1 MSDDIT
7 RLNVIT
13 TLSSFTGSEVPED
26 TMMHY
31 GMPRRSGRY
40 PWGSGDEPYQRNGDF
55 ISRVKELRKTGMSEQ
70 DIAVSVGCKN
80 TSDLRSRYSIAANER
95 RAFNVAKAKSMLED
109 GHSQADIA
117 RASGER
123 ESTVRSWL
131 NASSERRMNEAQK
144 TADFLRDQVDQK
156 GMIDVGVGVE
166 RELGIS
172 RTKLMQALKIL
183 EQEGYNTYGG
193 GVPQVTNAGKQT
205 NIKVLCP
212 PDIVPNEG
220 KKSPSEIYDFENVH
234 SVYDYRIRQDENGND
249 VVTPA
254 FVYPKSMDSSRMMVR
269 YAEEGGLQKDG
280 VVEIRRGV
288 DDLSLGESHYAQV
301 RILVDDNKF
310 IKGMAVH
317 SDNLPDGVDLVFNTN
332 KPLGTPKD
340 KVLKDIK
347 PDPDNPFGAL
357 IKEKGG
363 QSYYTDENG
372 KQQLRLINKTREE
385 GDWNE
390 WSNSLPSQFLS
401 KQPLPLIRKQLNMAV
416 ADKRAELDEIMS
428 RTNPTV
434 KKELLKS
441 FADDCDH
448 TASHLQAAALPRQKY
463 QVILPVDK
471 LRDTE
476 VYAPNFNDGETVALI
491 RYPHGGTFEIPIL
504 TVNNKHPDAR
514 DMLGSNPAD
523 AIGIN
528 SKIAA
533 RLSGA
538 DFDGD
543 TVMVIPCNSISS
555 KVKILSTH
563 ALKDLEG
570 FDPKVEYGST
580 RVVED
585 STGTSHYYNGD
596 REFSVM
602 RNTPNEMGR
611 ISNLIT
617 DMTLKGATQPEI
629 AKAVRHSM
637 VVIDAE
643 KHKLDY
649 KQSERDNDIAALKKR
664 YQARIDDDGSYHEG
678 ASTLIS
684 RAKSETAV
692 LKRQGQPKI
701 NKIGEPWYD
710 PNQPEGALIYKHVEE
725 EYRVLKDVKDPV
737 TGRKIVDPST
747 GRPVRIDTG
756 KTKLRMEKVQL
767 MSVTGDAHDLSSGT
781 PQENEYADFA
791 NQMKALANTARKG
804 ILTAGKIEYNANSRI
819 TYQPEVSSLLAK
831 LNVAKMNAPRE
842 RKAQMAAN
850 SVVDAKKADN
860 PDMTKKELKKA
871 GQMAL
876 TAARIRFGASR
887 IPIKITDRE
896 WEAIQ
901 AGAISENVLSSIIK
915 NTDIDDLRL
924 RATPRAMTVLSP
936 AKIAKIN
943 TMRISGYTNA
953 QIAEDVGCSPS
964 TVSKHLLGK
973 E

>member
-1 MSDDIT
+1 MSDVTKDI
-7 RLNVIT
+7 LI
-13 TLSSFTGSEVPED
+13 
-26 TMMHY
+26 HY

-55 ISRVKELRKTGMSEQ
+55 ISRVKELRKTGMNEQ
-70 DIAVSVGCKN
+70 DIATSVGCKN

-95 RAFNVAKAKSMLED
+95 RAFNVAKAKSMLGD
-109 GHSQADIA
+109 GYSQADIA
-117 RASGER
+117 RASGES

-131 NASSERRMNEAQK
+131 NSTSEQRMNQAQK
-144 TADFLRDQVDQK
+144 TADFLRNQVDQK
-156 GMIDVGVGVE
+156 RMIEVGVGIE

-193 GVPQVTNAGKQT
+193 GVPQVTNPGRQT
-205 NIKVLCP
+205 NLKVLCA
-212 PDIVPNEG
+212 PDIRPKEG

-234 SVYDYRIRQDENGND
+234 SIYEYRIRQDENGND
-249 VVTPA
+249 VVTKA
-254 FVYPKSMDSSRMMVR
+254 FVYPKSLDSSRIKIR

-280 VVEIRRGV
+280 IVEIRRGV
-288 DDLSLGESHYAQV
+288 EDLSLGESHYAQV

-317 SDNLPDGVDLVFNTN
+317 SDNLDDGVDLVFNTN
-332 KPLGTPKD
+332 KPIGTPKD

-347 PDPDNPFGAL
+347 SDPDNPFGAL

-372 KQQLRLINKTREE
+372 NQQLRLINKTRDE
-385 GDWNE
+385 GDWND

-401 KQPLPLIRKQLNMAV
+401 KQPLPLIKKQLNLAV
-416 ADKRAELDEIMS
+416 ADKRAELDEILAL
-428 RTNPTV
+428 TNPTV
-434 KKELLKS
+434 KKELLES

-476 VYAPNFNDGETVALI
+476 VYAPNFDDGETVALI

-504 TVNNKHPDAR
+504 TVNTKNPDAR
-514 DMLGSNPAD
+514 NILGSNPAD

-528 SKIAA
+528 SKVAA

-570 FDPKVEYGST
+570 FDPKVEYGGT
-580 RVVED
+580 PRED
-585 STGTSHYYNGD
+585 SNGDIHYYNGD
-596 REFSVM
+596 REFKVM
-602 RNTPNEMGR
+602 RNTQNEMGR

-649 KQSERDNDIAALKKR
+649 KQSERDNDIATLKKR
-664 YQARIDDDGSYHEG
+664 YQARVDEDGSYHEG

-701 NKIGEPWYD
+701 NKVGEPWYD
-710 PNQPEGALIYKHVEE
+710 PNQPEGAHIYKHVEE
-725 EYRVLKDVKDPV
+725 EYRVLKDVKDPL
-737 TGRKIVDPST
+737 TGKKMVDPAT
-747 GRPVRIDTG
+747 GRPIRIDTG
-756 KTKLRMEKVQL
+756 KTKLRMEKVPL
-767 MSVTGDAHDLSSGT
+767 MSVTGDARELSSGT

-791 NQMKALANTARKG
+791 NQMKAMANTARKE
-804 ILTAGKIEYNANSRI
+804 ILIAGKITYNANSKA
-819 TYQPEVSSLLAK
+819 TYQPEVASLLAK
-831 LNVAKMNAPRE
+831 LNIAKMNAPRE

-876 TAARIRFGASR
+876 TAARIRFGAER
-887 IPIKITDRE
+887 IPIKITDSE
-896 WEAIQ
+896 WDAIQ
-901 AGAISENVLSSIIK
+901 SGAISENILSSIIK
-915 NTDIDDLRL
+915 NTDVDDLRV
-924 RATPRAMTVLSP
+924 RATPRATTVLSP

-943 TMRISGYTNA
+943 TMRSSGYTNA
-953 QIAEDVGCSPS
+953 QIADAVGCSPS